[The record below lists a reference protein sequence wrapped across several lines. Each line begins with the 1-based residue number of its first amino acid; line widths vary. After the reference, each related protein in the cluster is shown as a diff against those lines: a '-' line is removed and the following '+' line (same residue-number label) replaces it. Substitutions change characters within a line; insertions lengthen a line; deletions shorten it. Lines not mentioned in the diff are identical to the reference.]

1 LPRDEYNY
9 NSTRF
14 IQLRMEVGGTSVK
27 NKNKSSTVG
36 KPLLYIAQVS
46 MELAAPKIKR
56 IILTNFENE
65 DRKERSNRNENAVSS
80 AVEEV
85 IEQQEEQQEEQV
97 EEKIEEEEQVQEQ
110 QEPVRTV
117 PYNKSF
123 KDMNNDEKIHF
134 LLNRPHYIP
143 KVRCRIKTATVSYI
157 GSIISY
163 RNGIVSIMPQ
173 NSMRDIKLSI
183 DDIQSI
189 SMAGF

>member
-1 LPRDEYNY
+1 
-9 NSTRF
+9 
-14 IQLRMEVGGTSVK
+14 MEVGGTSVK

-46 MELAAPKIKR
+46 LELAAPKIKR

-65 DRKERSNRNENAVSS
+65 DRKEESNRNENVVSS

-85 IEQQEEQQEEQV
+85 IEQEEQQQEQEQEQEEQV
-97 EEKIEEEEQVQEQ
+97 EEKTEEEEQVQEQ

-123 KDMNNDEKIHF
+123 KDMNNEEKIHF

-143 KVRCRIKTATVSYI
+143 KVRCRIKTATISYV

-163 RNGIVSIMPQ
+163 RNGIVAIMPP
-173 NSMRDIKLSI
+173 NR
-183 DDIQSI
+183 
-189 SMAGF
+189 

>member
-1 LPRDEYNY
+1 
-9 NSTRF
+9 
-14 IQLRMEVGGTSVK
+14 MEVGGTSVK
-27 NKNKSSTVG
+27 DKNKSSTVG

-46 MELAAPKIKR
+46 LELAAPKIKR

-65 DRKERSNRNENAVSS
+65 DRKEERNRNENVVSS

-85 IEQQEEQQEEQV
+85 IEQQEQQEEEQQEEQV

-123 KDMNNDEKIHF
+123 KDMNNEEKIHF

-143 KVRCRIKTATVSYI
+143 KVRCRIKTATVSYV

-163 RNGIVSIMPQ
+163 RNGIVAIMPP

-183 DDIQSI
+183 EDIQSI

>member
-1 LPRDEYNY
+1 
-9 NSTRF
+9 
-14 IQLRMEVGGTSVK
+14 MEVGGTSVK

-36 KPLLYIAQVS
+36 KPLLYITQVS
-46 MELAAPKIKR
+46 LELAAPKIKR

-65 DRKERSNRNENAVSS
+65 DQKEKSNRQENIVSS

-85 IEQQEEQQEEQV
+85 IEQEQQEEKQV
-97 EEKIEEEEQVQEQ
+97 EGKIEEEEKEEQEEQEEQEQ
-110 QEPVRTV
+110 VRTV

-143 KVRCRIKTATVSYI
+143 KVRCRIKTATVSYV

-173 NSMRDIKLSI
+173 NSMRDIRLSI

>member
-1 LPRDEYNY
+1 
-9 NSTRF
+9 
-14 IQLRMEVGGTSVK
+14 MEVGGTSVK

-46 MELAAPKIKR
+46 LELAAPKIKR

-65 DRKERSNRNENAVSS
+65 DRKEESNRNENVVSS

-85 IEQQEEQQEEQV
+85 IEQEEQQEEQE
-97 EEKIEEEEQVQEQ
+97 EEKTEEEEQVQEQ
-110 QEPVRTV
+110 HEPVRTV

-123 KDMNNDEKIHF
+123 KDMNNEEKIHF

-143 KVRCRIKTATVSYI
+143 KVRCRIKTATISYV

-163 RNGIVSIMPQ
+163 RNGIVAIMPP
-173 NSMRDIKLSI
+173 NSMRDIRLSI
-183 DDIQSI
+183 EEIKSI
-189 SMAGF
+189 DMAGF

>member
-1 LPRDEYNY
+1 
-9 NSTRF
+9 
-14 IQLRMEVGGTSVK
+14 MEVGGTSVK

-46 MELAAPKIKR
+46 LELAAPKIKR

-65 DRKERSNRNENAVSS
+65 DQKEQSNRNENIVSS

-85 IEQQEEQQEEQV
+85 IEQEQQEEQQV
-97 EEKIEEEEQVQEQ
+97 EEKIEEVEKEEHAEQEEQEQ
-110 QEPVRTV
+110 QEQVRTV

-123 KDMNNDEKIHF
+123 KDMNNEEKIHF

-143 KVRCRIKTATVSYI
+143 KIRCRIKTATVSYV

-189 SMAGF
+189 GMAGF

>member
-1 LPRDEYNY
+1 
-9 NSTRF
+9 
-14 IQLRMEVGGTSVK
+14 MEVGGTSVK

-65 DRKERSNRNENAVSS
+65 DRKERSNRNEKAVSS

-110 QEPVRTV
+110 QELVRTV

-173 NSMRDIKLSI
+173 NSMRDIRLSI

>member
-1 LPRDEYNY
+1 
-9 NSTRF
+9 
-14 IQLRMEVGGTSVK
+14 MEVGGTSVK

-46 MELAAPKIKR
+46 LELAAPKIKR

-65 DRKERSNRNENAVSS
+65 DRKEERNRNENVVSS

-85 IEQQEEQQEEQV
+85 IEQQEAQEEQEQQEEQV

-123 KDMNNDEKIHF
+123 KDMNNEEKIHF

-143 KVRCRIKTATVSYI
+143 KVRCRIKTATLSYV

-163 RNGIVSIMPQ
+163 RNGIVAIMPP

-183 DDIQSI
+183 DEIQSI

>member
-1 LPRDEYNY
+1 
-9 NSTRF
+9 
-14 IQLRMEVGGTSVK
+14 M
-27 NKNKSSTVG
+27 
-36 KPLLYIAQVS
+36 
-46 MELAAPKIKR
+46 
-56 IILTNFENE
+56 
-65 DRKERSNRNENAVSS
+65 
-80 AVEEV
+80 EEV
-85 IEQQEEQQEEQV
+85 IEQQEQQEEEQQEEQV

-123 KDMNNDEKIHF
+123 KDMNNEEKIHF

-143 KVRCRIKTATVSYI
+143 KVRCRIKTATVSYV

-163 RNGIVSIMPQ
+163 RNGIVAIMPP

-183 DDIQSI
+183 EDIQSI

>member
-1 LPRDEYNY
+1 
-9 NSTRF
+9 
-14 IQLRMEVGGTSVK
+14 MEVGGTSVK

-46 MELAAPKIKR
+46 LELAAPKIKR

-65 DRKERSNRNENAVSS
+65 DQKEESNRNENVVSS

-85 IEQQEEQQEEQV
+85 IEEQQEQQEQKEQQV
-97 EEKIEEEEQVQEQ
+97 EEKIEEEEELEQ
-110 QEPVRTV
+110 KQKEPVRTV

-123 KDMNNDEKIHF
+123 KDMNNEEKIHF

-143 KVRCRIKTATVSYI
+143 KVRCRIKTATVSYV

-163 RNGIVSIMPQ
+163 RNGIVAIMPP
-173 NSMRDIKLSI
+173 NSMRDIRLSI
-183 DDIQSI
+183 EEIKSI
-189 SMAGF
+189 DMAGF

>member
-1 LPRDEYNY
+1 
-9 NSTRF
+9 
-14 IQLRMEVGGTSVK
+14 MEVGGTSVK

-46 MELAAPKIKR
+46 LELAAPKIKR

-65 DRKERSNRNENAVSS
+65 DRKEERNRNENVVSS

-85 IEQQEEQQEEQV
+85 IEQQEQQEVEQQEEEQQEEQV

-123 KDMNNDEKIHF
+123 KDMNNEEKIHF

-143 KVRCRIKTATVSYI
+143 KVRCRIKTATVSYV

-163 RNGIVSIMPQ
+163 RNGIVAIMPP

-183 DDIQSI
+183 EDIQSI

>member
-1 LPRDEYNY
+1 
-9 NSTRF
+9 
-14 IQLRMEVGGTSVK
+14 MK

-46 MELAAPKIKR
+46 LELAAPKIKR
-56 IILTNFENE
+56 IILTNFESE
-65 DRKERSNRNENAVSS
+65 DRKEERNRNENVVSS

-85 IEQQEEQQEEQV
+85 IEQQEEQEHQEEQV

-123 KDMNNDEKIHF
+123 KDMNNEEKIHF

-143 KVRCRIKTATVSYI
+143 KVRCRIKTATVSYV

-163 RNGIVSIMPQ
+163 RNGIVAIMPP

-183 DDIQSI
+183 EDIQSI

>member
-1 LPRDEYNY
+1 
-9 NSTRF
+9 
-14 IQLRMEVGGTSVK
+14 MEVGGTSVK

-36 KPLLYIAQVS
+36 KPLLYITQVS
-46 MELAAPKIKR
+46 LELAAPKIKR

-65 DRKERSNRNENAVSS
+65 DQKEKSNRQENIVSS

-85 IEQQEEQQEEQV
+85 IEQEQQEEKQEEQQV
-97 EEKIEEEEQVQEQ
+97 EGKIEEEEKEEKEEQEEQEQ
-110 QEPVRTV
+110 VRTV

-143 KVRCRIKTATVSYI
+143 KVRCRIKTATVSYV

-173 NSMRDIKLSI
+173 NSMRDIRLSI

>member
-1 LPRDEYNY
+1 
-9 NSTRF
+9 
-14 IQLRMEVGGTSVK
+14 MEVGGTSVK

-46 MELAAPKIKR
+46 LELAAPKIKR

-65 DRKERSNRNENAVSS
+65 DRKEERNRNENVVSG

-85 IEQQEEQQEEQV
+85 IEQQEAQEEQEQQVEQV

-123 KDMNNDEKIHF
+123 KDMNNEEKIHF

-143 KVRCRIKTATVSYI
+143 KVRCRIKTATLSYV

-163 RNGIVSIMPQ
+163 RNGIVAIMPP

-183 DDIQSI
+183 EDIQSI

>member
-1 LPRDEYNY
+1 
-9 NSTRF
+9 
-14 IQLRMEVGGTSVK
+14 MEVGGTSVK

-46 MELAAPKIKR
+46 LELAAPKIKR

-65 DRKERSNRNENAVSS
+65 DRKEERNRNENVVSS

-85 IEQQEEQQEEQV
+85 IEQEEQQEEQQV
-97 EEKIEEEEQVQEQ
+97 EETIEEEEQVQEQ

-143 KVRCRIKTATVSYI
+143 KVRCRIKTATVSYV

-173 NSMRDIKLSI
+173 NSMRDIRLSI

>member
-1 LPRDEYNY
+1 
-9 NSTRF
+9 
-14 IQLRMEVGGTSVK
+14 MEVGGTSVK

-46 MELAAPKIKR
+46 LELAAPKIKR

-65 DRKERSNRNENAVSS
+65 ERNRNENVVSS

-85 IEQQEEQQEEQV
+85 IEQQEEEQQEEQV

-123 KDMNNDEKIHF
+123 KDMNNEEKIHF

-143 KVRCRIKTATVSYI
+143 KVRCRIKTATVSYV

-163 RNGIVSIMPQ
+163 RNGIVAIMPP

-183 DDIQSI
+183 EDIQSI

>member
-1 LPRDEYNY
+1 
-9 NSTRF
+9 
-14 IQLRMEVGGTSVK
+14 MEVGGTSVK

-36 KPLLYIAQVS
+36 KPLLYITQVS
-46 MELAAPKIKR
+46 LELAAPKIKR

-65 DRKERSNRNENAVSS
+65 DQKEKSNRQENIVSS

-85 IEQQEEQQEEQV
+85 IEQEEQQV
-97 EEKIEEEEQVQEQ
+97 EEKIEEKEEQEEQEP
-110 QEPVRTV
+110 EPVRTV

-143 KVRCRIKTATVSYI
+143 KVRCRIKTATVSYV

-173 NSMRDIKLSI
+173 NSMRDIRLSI

>member
-1 LPRDEYNY
+1 
-9 NSTRF
+9 
-14 IQLRMEVGGTSVK
+14 MK

-36 KPLLYIAQVS
+36 KPLLYITQVS
-46 MELAAPKIKR
+46 LELAAPKIKR

-65 DRKERSNRNENAVSS
+65 DQKEQSDRQENIVSS

-85 IEQQEEQQEEQV
+85 IEQEQQEEQQV
-97 EEKIEEEEQVQEQ
+97 EEKIEEEKEEHAEQEE

-123 KDMNNDEKIHF
+123 KDMNNDERIHF

-157 GSIISY
+157 GSIMSY

>member
-1 LPRDEYNY
+1 
-9 NSTRF
+9 
-14 IQLRMEVGGTSVK
+14 MEVGGTSVK

-46 MELAAPKIKR
+46 LELAAPKIKR

-65 DRKERSNRNENAVSS
+65 DRKEESNRNENVVSS

-85 IEQQEEQQEEQV
+85 IEQQEEQEHQEEQV

-110 QEPVRTV
+110 HEPVRTV

-123 KDMNNDEKIHF
+123 KDMNNEEKIHF

-143 KVRCRIKTATVSYI
+143 KVRCRIKTATVSYV

-173 NSMRDIKLSI
+173 NSMRDIRLSI

>member
-1 LPRDEYNY
+1 
-9 NSTRF
+9 
-14 IQLRMEVGGTSVK
+14 MEVGGTSVK

-85 IEQQEEQQEEQV
+85 IEQQEEQV

-123 KDMNNDEKIHF
+123 KDMNNDEKIYF

>member
-1 LPRDEYNY
+1 
-9 NSTRF
+9 
-14 IQLRMEVGGTSVK
+14 MEVGGTSVK

-46 MELAAPKIKR
+46 LELAAPKIKR

-65 DRKERSNRNENAVSS
+65 DRKEERNRNENVVSS

-85 IEQQEEQQEEQV
+85 IEQQKEEQQEEQV

-123 KDMNNDEKIHF
+123 KDMNNEEKIHF

-143 KVRCRIKTATVSYI
+143 KVRCRIKTATVSYV

-163 RNGIVSIMPQ
+163 RNGIVAIMPP

-183 DDIQSI
+183 EDIQSI

>member
-1 LPRDEYNY
+1 
-9 NSTRF
+9 
-14 IQLRMEVGGTSVK
+14 MEVGGTSVK

-36 KPLLYIAQVS
+36 KPLLYIAQVNL
-46 MELAAPKIKR
+46 ELAAPKIKR

-65 DRKERSNRNENAVSS
+65 DRKEESNRNENIVSS

-85 IEQQEEQQEEQV
+85 IEQQEEEQV
-97 EEKIEEEEQVQEQ
+97 EEKMEEAEQVQEQQEQQEQ

-123 KDMNNDEKIHF
+123 KDMNNEEKIHF

-143 KVRCRIKTATVSYI
+143 KIRCRIKTATVSYV

-163 RNGIVSIMPQ
+163 RNGIVAIMPP

>member
-1 LPRDEYNY
+1 
-9 NSTRF
+9 
-14 IQLRMEVGGTSVK
+14 MEVGGTSVK

-36 KPLLYIAQVS
+36 KPLLYITQVN
-46 MELAAPKIKR
+46 MELAAPRIKR

-65 DRKERSNRNENAVSS
+65 NRKEESNRNENVVSS

-85 IEQQEEQQEEQV
+85 IEQQEQQEEQQV
-97 EEKIEEEEQVQEQ
+97 EETIEEEEQVQEQ

-173 NSMRDIKLSI
+173 NSMRDIRLSI

-189 SMAGF
+189 SMAGFLNM

>member
-1 LPRDEYNY
+1 
-9 NSTRF
+9 
-14 IQLRMEVGGTSVK
+14 MK

-36 KPLLYIAQVS
+36 KPLLYIAQVNL
-46 MELAAPKIKR
+46 ELAAPKIKR

-65 DRKERSNRNENAVSS
+65 DRKEESNRNENIVSS

-85 IEQQEEQQEEQV
+85 IEQQEEQQV

-110 QEPVRTV
+110 QEQKEQHEPVRTV

-123 KDMNNDEKIHF
+123 KDMNNEEKIHF

-143 KVRCRIKTATVSYI
+143 KIRCRIKTATVSYV

-163 RNGIVSIMPQ
+163 RNGIVAIMPP

-183 DDIQSI
+183 DDVQSI